1 MKITFCGAA
10 GEVTGSQHLIE
21 CGDLRVLLDCGLF
34 QGHRAESRRKN
45 ETFFHNPAELDAVVL
60 SHAHIDHCGNLPGLY
75 RHGFRG
81 PIFCTDATAD
91 VAEIMLLDSVHIQ
104 SEDARYLA
112 RHRTHAGF
120 PIEPLYSQKDV
131 QGIVRQIEAQS
142 YGQWHEL
149 FANLRIRF
157 RDAGHILGS
166 AIVELEF
173 QEKAETRRVVF
184 TGDLG
189 RRELPLLRDPERVP
203 GCDILISES
212 TYGNRVHEP
221 VANIKSELLRVIQ
234 HAVSVGGKVVI
245 PAFSLGRTQQIVYF
259 LNELHAA
266 NELPDVPVFVDSPL
280 SNRLTAVFRRHVD
293 LFDEEARKV
302 FHSHADPFSFPGL
315 TYIATQEE
323 SMALNHRDGPF
334 VVIAASGMC
343 ENGRVLHHL
352 RHSVQDPKNTVV
364 IIGYQAQ
371 STLGRRIVEKQPY
384 LRIYD
389 RDYKLHAKVE
399 ILNGLSGHADVNDFK
414 WWYEGLAAEK
424 GVGQAFLVHGEP
436 AASQALATV
445 LKDYCDEDPIL
456 PQLHESFEV

>member
-21 CGDLRVLLDCGLF
+21 CGDLTILLDCGLF
-34 QGHRAESRRKN
+34 QGHRAESRHKN
-45 ETFFHNPAELDAVVL
+45 ESFFHDPAILDAVIL

-75 RHGFRG
+75 RRGFRG
-81 PIFCTDATAD
+81 PVFCTDATAD
-91 VAEIMLLDSVHIQ
+91 VTDIMLLDSVHIQ
-104 SEDARYLA
+104 LEDARFLEK
-112 RHRTHAGF
+112 HRTQSAL
-120 PIEPLYSQKDV
+120 PVAPLYTEKDV
-131 QGIVRQIEAQS
+131 HGIVRQIETQT
-142 YGQWHEL
+142 YGEWHEL
-149 FANLRIRF
+149 FPELRF
-157 RDAGHILGS
+157 RFREAGHILGS

-212 TYGNRVHEP
+212 TYGNHVHEP
-221 VANIKSELLRVIQ
+221 VGTIKGELLRVIQ
-234 HAVSVGGKVVI
+234 HAFSVGGRVVI

-259 LNELHAA
+259 LNELRFSG
-266 NELPDVPVFVDSPL
+266 ELPNVPVFVDSPL
-280 SNRLTAVFRRHVD
+280 SNRLTAIFRRHAN
-293 LFDEEARKV
+293 LFDDNVRKA
-302 FHSHADPFSFPGL
+302 FGADYDPFSFPGL
-315 TYIATQEE
+315 TYIATQQE

-343 ENGRVLHHL
+343 ESGRVLHHL
-352 RHSVQDPKNTVV
+352 RHSVQDSKNTVV
-364 IIGYQAQ
+364 IIGFQAAG
-371 STLGRRIVEKQPY
+371 TLGRRIVERQPY

-399 ILNGLSGHADVNDFK
+399 ILSGLSGHADVNDFK
-414 WWYEGLAAEK
+414 WWYEGLASEK

-436 AASQALATV
+436 AASQSLATV
-445 LKDYCDEDPIL
+445 LQDYCDEDPIL
-456 PQLHESFEV
+456 PKLHQSFEV

>member
-21 CGDLRVLLDCGLF
+21 CGRLTILLDCGLF

-45 ETFFHNPAELDAVVL
+45 ETFFHDPANLDAVIL

-81 PIFCTDATAD
+81 PVFCTDATAD
-91 VAEIMLLDSVHIQ
+91 VTDIMLLDSVHIQ
-104 SEDARYLA
+104 VEDARFLQK
-112 RHRTHAGF
+112 HRTQRSSLSVD
-120 PIEPLYSQKDV
+120 PLYSEKDV
-131 QGIVRQIEAQS
+131 RGIVRQIETES
-142 YGQWHEL
+142 YGVWHQLFPEL
-149 FANLRIRF
+149 RFRF

-189 RRELPLLRDPERVP
+189 RRELPLLRDPERVG

-221 VANIKSELLRVIQ
+221 ASSIKAELLRVIQ
-234 HAVSVGGKVVI
+234 HAVSVGGRVVI

-259 LNELHAA
+259 LNELRSSG
-266 NELPDVPVFVDSPL
+266 ELPGIPVFVDSPL
-280 SNRLTAVFRRHVD
+280 TNRLTAIFRRHAN
-293 LFDEEARKV
+293 LFDDIVQMHRGDY
-302 FHSHADPFSFPGL
+302 DPFSFPGL

-323 SMALNHRDGPF
+323 SMSLNHRQGAF

-352 RHSVQDPKNTVV
+352 RHSVQDPNNTVV
-364 IIGYQAQ
+364 IIGFQAAG
-371 STLGRRIVEKQPY
+371 TLGRRIVERQPY

-389 RDYKLHAKVE
+389 RDYKLHARVE
-399 ILNGLSGHADVNDFK
+399 VLNGLSGHADVNDFK
-414 WWYEGLAAEK
+414 WWYGGLAAEK

-436 AASQALATV
+436 AASQALAGI

-456 PQLHESFEV
+456 PALHESFEI